1 MYIFFFSALYL
12 RDLCT
17 KKQSDIYMNR
27 SLPAVNKL
35 CALIIQWVEK
45 KGGRNENEEKEERE
59 RERGG
64 SQNICD
70 AQ

>member
-1 MYIFFFSALYL
+1 MCI
-12 RDLCT
+12 
-17 KKQSDIYMNR
+17 
-27 SLPAVNKL
+27 
-35 CALIIQWVEK
+35 IIQWVEK

-59 RERGG
+59 RERERERGG